1 MDDDIGGL
9 SILFLARVENKRDYK
24 SQVKYAI
31 AERQRFELGFFAE
44 ENIQVEVSYIAAVNC
59 IRNGV

>member
-1 MDDDIGGL
+1 M
-9 SILFLARVENKRDYK
+9 FLARVENKRDYK